1 LVITVRKLE
10 TRMTLRI
17 ILAVSCL
24 GAMALTGCTQTSKA
38 LGLRK
43 NAPNEF
49 NILTKAPLIVPP
61 EYNLRPP
68 QVGTSSAENNYTQK
82 AAREALI
89 GDIDAAEP
97 SRGEVILMSKAGVG
111 RANQEI
117 RLEIDGQNSVERKTE
132 GFSDRVLFWRDGGVV
147 NPDGSPLDNEI
158 EAKRLESVKSA
169 TGGGEVTITKRP
181 GGAKLPGL

>member
-1 LVITVRKLE
+1 
-10 TRMTLRI
+10 MTLRI

-82 AAREALI
+82 AAREA
-89 GDIDAAEP
+89 